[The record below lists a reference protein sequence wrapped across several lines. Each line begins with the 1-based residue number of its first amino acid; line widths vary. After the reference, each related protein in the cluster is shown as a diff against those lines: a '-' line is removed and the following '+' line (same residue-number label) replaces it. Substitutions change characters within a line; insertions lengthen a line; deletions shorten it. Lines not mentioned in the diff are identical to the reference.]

1 MAKLLS
7 GRTLR
12 AGGSNTYI
20 QLSTAQPQ
28 LPPSPSTSTGYTIV
42 TNNLLVTSY
51 ASSLGNLE
59 MHSGTVWS
67 NIPNGNIEL
76 LGTGTGFVYVSSS
89 TVSTSTQSGA
99 LVVKGGVG
107 VGGTINVY
115 EDITVNGLKIGQG
128 FQGYNNIAI
137 TGTAQPQ
144 LDDFANGQEN
154 INIGYSSLQ
163 GIDTAYKSIA
173 IGRYAA
179 SSGTELKNIIA
190 IGDSALKN
198 IGVAH
203 EEFVGSITTATQ
215 ALPVILTAPGHTVVN
230 GSVITIKNVQGMT
243 SLNNNFYYAKVL
255 TTSTIALYND
265 NILGSPVDG
274 RGFSAYTG
282 DGQIDAVYSW
292 NNNFAI
298 GTNAGT
304 SLVNGESN
312 FFLGY
317 NIAPNFSTG
326 SYNFFLGHE
335 IALEMKTGNAN
346 ISIGGDN
353 LVDGLDN
360 QVNIGSVF
368 YYNGS
373 GYLELNADTGIGF
386 GTIATSTT
394 YGALQVN
401 GGVAISDNMF
411 VGGPVN
417 IVNYVESVAINSGSL
432 VVNGGVGVAGNLN
445 VGKQLTAAGP
455 SDITLSPQ
463 GATVY
468 ITPRFGGTVHIYPNQ
483 SNPSAATGSMDNV
496 NIGQFTPAWGTFTN
510 IHVTST
516 LTSTSPTT
524 GAVTIAGGL
533 GVQGDVWIGGALHAN
548 ISGGASTSSNL
559 VGGATGSIVYQ
570 LSAGNTGFISIG
582 ATGTVLTSNGTIPYW
597 SNTVTSTQ
605 SEVFPVSSGTQYYAG
620 LVKTTNGVSEIDAT
634 TDLTFSTT
642 TTSFSFNSTTT
653 ASSTV
658 TGAVTVAGG
667 VGVKGNIYSADGNP
681 QQNYLLYTP
690 KVTVS
695 ATGIPPA
702 NANVGDFWFDTVVG
716 GQLQYIQD
724 GTSTFWIQLFS
735 I

>member
-42 TNNLLVTSY
+42 TNNLLVTTY

-107 VGGTINVY
+107 IGGTINVY
-115 EDITVNGLKIGQG
+115 EDITINGLKIGQG
-128 FQGYNNIAI
+128 YQGYNNIVI
-137 TGTAQPQ
+137 TGDAQPQ

-179 SSGTELKNIIA
+179 STGTELKNIIA
-190 IGDSALKN
+190 IGDNALTK
-198 IGVAH
+198 IGFTH
-203 EEFVGSITTATQ
+203 SEFAGFITDATQ
-215 ALPVILTAPGHTVVN
+215 AIPVIITAPDHTLTD
-230 GSVITIKNVQGMT
+230 GKEIIISNVSGMT
-243 SLNNNFYYAKVL
+243 ELNGNYYFAKVL
-255 TTSTIALYND
+255 TSSTVELYVD
-265 NILGSPVDG
+265 NILGEPLDG
-274 RGFSAYTG
+274 RGFNAYTG
-282 DGQIDAVYSW
+282 DGQVDIKYTW

-304 SLVNGESN
+304 NLVNGESN

-317 NIAPNFSTG
+317 NIAPNFTTG

-335 IALEMKTGNAN
+335 IGLEMKTGNAN

-353 LVDGLDN
+353 LVDGVDN

-373 GYLELNADTGIGF
+373 GYLELNADTAIGY
-386 GTIATSTT
+386 GTTATSTQ
-394 YGALQVN
+394 YGALQVL
-401 GGVAISDNMF
+401 GGVAITDNMII
-411 VGGPVN
+411 GGPVD
-417 IVNYVESVAINSGSL
+417 IVNYVESDSTASGSL
-432 VVNGGVGVAGNLN
+432 IVNGGVGIAGNLI
-445 VGKQLTAAGP
+445 VGKQLTAEGP
-455 SDITLSPQ
+455 SDITLSPE

-468 ITPRFGGTVHIYPNQ
+468 ITPTQGGSVQIYPNQ
-483 SNPSAATGSMDNV
+483 ANPSSESGSMDNV

-516 LTSTSPTT
+516 LTSNSPSS

-533 GVQGDVWIGGALHAN
+533 GVLGDVFIGGTLNAN
-548 ISGGASTSSNL
+548 ISGGASTSSNI
-559 VGGATGSIVYQ
+559 VGGAAGAIVYQ
-570 LSAGNTGFISIG
+570 QSSGVTGFINIG
-582 ATGTVLTSNGTIPYW
+582 ATGTVLTSSGTIPYW

-605 SEVFPVSSGTQYYAG
+605 SEISPASSGTMYYAG
-620 LVKTTNGVSEIDAT
+620 LVRTTDGISEIDAT
-634 TDLTFSTT
+634 ADLTYN
-642 TTSFSFNSTTT
+642 TTSTSFGFNSTATSTSTT
-653 ASSTV
+653 
-658 TGAVTVAGG
+658 TGAVTVTGG
-667 VGVKGNIYSADGNP
+667 VGVRGSIYSADGNP
-681 QQNYLLYTP
+681 LQNYLLYTP
-690 KVTVS
+690 KVTVTG
-695 ATGIPPA
+695 TGIPPS
-702 NANVGDFWFDTVVG
+702 NPNVGDFWIDTIAA

-724 GTSTFWIQLFS
+724 GASAFWIQ
-735 I
+735 ITNI

>member
-28 LPPSPSTSTGYTIV
+28 LPPSPSTSTGFTII
-42 TNNLLVTSY
+42 TSNLLVTTY

-59 MHSGTVWS
+59 FNSGTIWS
-67 NIPNGNIEL
+67 NIPNRNIEL

-107 VGGTINVY
+107 IGGTINVY

-128 FQGYNNIAI
+128 FQGYNNIVI
-137 TGTAQPQ
+137 TGDAKPQ

-163 GIDTAYKSIA
+163 GISTAYKSIA

-179 SSGTELKNIIA
+179 STGTELKNIIA
-190 IGDSALKN
+190 IGDNALTK
-198 IGVAH
+198 IGFTH
-203 EEFVGSITTATQ
+203 SEFAGFITDATQ
-215 ALPVILTAPGHTVVN
+215 AIPVILTAPDHTLTD
-230 GSVITIKNVQGMT
+230 GKEIIISNVSGMT
-243 SLNNNFYYAKVL
+243 ELNGNYYFAKVL
-255 TTSTIALYND
+255 TSSTVELYVD
-265 NILGSPVDG
+265 NILGEPLDG
-274 RGFSAYTG
+274 RGFNTYTG
-282 DGQIDAVYSW
+282 DGQVDITYTW

-304 SLVNGESN
+304 NLVNGESN

-317 NIAPNFSTG
+317 NIAPSFTTG

-335 IALEMKTGNAN
+335 IGLEMKTGNAN

-353 LVDGLDN
+353 LVDGVDN

-373 GYLELNADTGIGF
+373 GYLELNADTAIGY
-386 GTIATSTT
+386 GTTATSTQ
-394 YGALQVN
+394 YGALQVL
-401 GGVAISDNMF
+401 GGVAITDNI
-411 VGGPVN
+411 VIGGPID
-417 IVNYVESVAINSGSL
+417 IVNYVESTSTASGSL
-432 VVNGGVGVAGNLN
+432 IVNGGVGIAGNLI
-445 VGKQLTAAGP
+445 VGKQLTAEGP
-455 SDITLSPQ
+455 SDITLSPE

-468 ITPRFGGTVHIYPNQ
+468 ITPTQGGSVQIYPNQ
-483 SNPSAATGSMDNV
+483 ANPSSESGSMDNV

-516 LTSTSPTT
+516 LTSNSPSS

-533 GVQGDVWIGGALHAN
+533 GVLGDVFIGGTLNAN

-559 VGGATGSIVYQ
+559 VGGAAGAIVYQ
-570 LSAGNTGFISIG
+570 LSAGLTGFINIG
-582 ATGTVLTSNGTIPYW
+582 ATGTVLTSSGTIPYW

-605 SEVFPVSSGTQYYAG
+605 SEISPVSSGTMYYAG
-620 LVKTTNGVSEIDAT
+620 LVRTTDGISEIDAT
-634 TDLTFSTT
+634 ADLTYN
-642 TTSFSFNSTTT
+642 TTSTSFGFNSTATSTSTT
-653 ASSTV
+653 

-667 VGVKGNIYSADGNP
+667 VGVQGSIYSADGNP
-681 QQNYLLYTP
+681 LQNYLLYTP
-690 KVTVS
+690 QVTVS
-695 ATGIPPA
+695 ATGIPPE

>member
-28 LPPSPSTSTGYTIV
+28 LPPSPSTSTGFTLI
-42 TNNLLVTSY
+42 TSNLLVTTY

-59 MHSGTVWS
+59 FNSGTIWS

-76 LGTGTGFVYVSSS
+76 IGTGTGFVYVSSS

-107 VGGTINVY
+107 IGGTINVY

-128 FQGYNNIAI
+128 FQGYNNIVI
-137 TGTAQPQ
+137 TADARPQ

-179 SSGTELKNIIA
+179 STGTELKNIIA
-190 IGDSALKN
+190 IGDNALTK
-198 IGVAH
+198 IGFTH
-203 EEFVGSITTATQ
+203 SEFAGFITDATQ
-215 ALPVILTAPGHTVVN
+215 AIPVIITAPDHTLTD
-230 GSVITIKNVQGMT
+230 GKEIIISNVSGMT
-243 SLNNNFYYAKVL
+243 ELNGNYYFAKVL
-255 TTSTIALYND
+255 TSSTVELYVD
-265 NILGSPVDG
+265 NILGEPLDG
-274 RGFSAYTG
+274 RGFNAYTG
-282 DGQIDAVYSW
+282 DGQVDITYTW

-304 SLVNGESN
+304 NLVNGESN

-317 NIAPNFSTG
+317 NIAPNFTTG

-335 IALEMKTGNAN
+335 IGLEMKTGNAN

-353 LVDGLDN
+353 LVDGVDN

-373 GYLELNADTGIGF
+373 GYLELNADTAIGY
-386 GTIATSTT
+386 GTTATSTQ
-394 YGALQVN
+394 YGALQVL
-401 GGVAISDNMF
+401 GGVAITDNMII
-411 VGGPVN
+411 GGPVN
-417 IVNYVESVAINSGSL
+417 IVNYVESDSTASGSL
-432 VVNGGVGVAGNLN
+432 TVNGGVGIAGNLI
-445 VGKQLTAAGP
+445 VGKQLTAEGP
-455 SDITLSPQ
+455 SDITLSPE

-468 ITPRFGGTVHIYPNQ
+468 ITPTQGGSVQIYPNQ
-483 SNPSAATGSMDNV
+483 SNPSSESGSMDNV

-516 LTSTSPTT
+516 ETSNSPSS
-524 GAVTIAGGL
+524 GAVTIVGGL
-533 GVQGDVWIGGALHAN
+533 GVLGDVFIGGTLNAN

-559 VGGATGSIVYQ
+559 VGGAAGAIVYQ
-570 LSAGNTGFISIG
+570 QSAGLTGFINIG
-582 ATGTVLTSNGTIPYW
+582 ATGTVLTSSGTIPYW

-605 SEVFPVSSGTQYYAG
+605 SEISPASSGTMYYAG
-620 LVKTTNGVSEIDAT
+620 LVRTTNGISEIDAT
-634 TDLTFSTT
+634 ADLTYN
-642 TTSFSFNSTTT
+642 TTSTSFGFNSTATSTSTT
-653 ASSTV
+653 

-667 VGVKGNIYSADGNP
+667 VGVQGNIYSADGNP